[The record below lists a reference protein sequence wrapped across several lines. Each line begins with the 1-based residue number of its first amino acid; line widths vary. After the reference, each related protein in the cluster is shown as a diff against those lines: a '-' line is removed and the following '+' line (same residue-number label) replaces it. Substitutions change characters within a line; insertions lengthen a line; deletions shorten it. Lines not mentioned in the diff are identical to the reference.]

1 MQDMFTIHTKV
12 QAALEKLFQQHRLV
26 FWYDEK
32 AEMTGLFNSLQIAEV
47 EKVVIEN
54 NEFTL
59 KHQLLI
65 ERPTQHF
72 LLYQAKAKPIDNEN
86 WLLFSSTKSS
96 LPTKN
101 VLMI

>member
-1 MQDMFTIHTKV
+1 
-12 QAALEKLFQQHRLV
+12 
-26 FWYDEK
+26 
-32 AEMTGLFNSLQIAEV
+32 MTGLFNSLQIPDV

-72 LLYQAKAKPIDNEN
+72 LLYQAKAKPIDNETGCWICSYQTTN
-86 WLLFSSTKSS
+86 FIQKHLHSTCKTLTCRRTLNRWFSSTKSS
-96 LPTKN
+96 LPMKN
-101 VLMI
+101 ASQH